1 MSRGHRTVPHTA
13 DIALEAWADSR
24 EDCLAEVV
32 KALVE
37 SFADAGS
44 AAPGETVDF
53 TAPEEDDEE
62 LLAAL
67 LEEVIYQL
75 EVHGRLAVDVIA
87 GPSGTGL
94 RLVTVPAEAAEQVGA
109 TPKAVTAHDVRFGQ
123 DNGRWH
129 ARVVVDV

>member
-1 MSRGHRTVPHTA
+1 MSRGHRTIPHTA

-24 EDCLAEVV
+24 EECLAEVV

-44 AAPGETVDF
+44 AASGESVAF
-53 TAPEEDDEE
+53 TAPEEGDEE

-75 EVHGRLAVDVIA
+75 EVHGRLTVDVVPDPA
-87 GPSGTGL
+87 GTGL

-109 TPKAVTAHDVRFGQ
+109 TPKAVTGHDVRFGQ
-123 DNGRWH
+123 ENGRWH